1 MRVRL
6 GWGAWAAAL
15 AAGAVAS
22 LAVFAQDPATPGNP
36 EHGKAIAY
44 TCIGCHGIP
53 NYRNA
58 YPNYSVPKLS
68 GQHPEY
74 IVLALQAYRSGER
87 SHATMHSQSASLS
100 DQDMADIAAFFSSEP
115 LKSDGRPDGKAPE
128 SASVCVACHG
138 PDGVGITPQYPTL
151 AGQHADYLARSLI
164 DYKRGGRRN
173 AIMAGFAGQ
182 LTSQQIEELSEYYAK
197 QKPTLATLEE
207 PLSRL
212 SADR

>member
-1 MRVRL
+1 
-6 GWGAWAAAL
+6 
-15 AAGAVAS
+15 
-22 LAVFAQDPATPGNP
+22 
-36 EHGKAIAY
+36 
-44 TCIGCHGIP
+44 
-53 NYRNA
+53 
-58 YPNYSVPKLS
+58 
-68 GQHPEY
+68 
-74 IVLALQAYRSGER
+74 
-87 SHATMHSQSASLS
+87 
-100 DQDMADIAAFFSSEP
+100 
-115 LKSDGRPDGKAPE
+115 
-128 SASVCVACHG
+128 CHG